1 MVLKIVIK
9 DIPGKEWTG
18 IIDLCSIAYE
28 QFSTTKN
35 CSISMILECSGKHS
49 HGFKEKKKKLSY
61 LSLKPDL
68 YILKLKYF

>member
-9 DIPGKEWTG
+9 DTPGKEWTG

-35 CSISMILECSGKHS
+35 CSISCMILECSGKHS
-49 HGFKEKKKKLSY
+49 HGFKEKKIKTQLS
-61 LSLKPDL
+61 
-68 YILKLKYF
+68 KLKT